1 MAKMNRID
9 GEIGRI
15 QNYNKKHVKMNVKQY

>member
-1 MAKMNRID
+1 MAKMSRID
-9 GEIGRI
+9 GEIRRI